1 MKEELVLSTCL
12 MAGKIMMENGS
23 EVYRVEDTMN
33 RIAENAGISNTVSYV
48 TATGLFMSI
57 RNSSFSQLEEVHER
71 SINLEKIVA
80 VNHLSREFA
89 AKKITLNELN
99 ARLKRVNC
107 DTPSFS
113 LLWQVLAAGFV
124 SCTLMYI
131 FGGTWQDFI
140 PTFFIGCLGFIA
152 GIYVK
157 KWLQM
162 RFLDM
167 FVAAFVIGALAISC
181 VKLGLA
187 SNVDHIIIG
196 AVMTLVPGVAITNS
210 FRDIL
215 SGDLLSGIARGIEAL
230 FIAAAIGVG
239 IATTLLLFGGG
250 IA

>member
-1 MKEELVLSTCL
+1 MKEALVLSTCL
-12 MAGKIMMENGS
+12 LAGRIMMENGS

-33 RIAENAGISNTVSYV
+33 RIAENAGIANTVSYV

-89 AKKITLNELN
+89 AKKISLNELN
-99 ARLKRVNC
+99 ARLKRVNY

-113 LLWQVLAAGFV
+113 FLWQTLAAGLV

-131 FGGTWQDFI
+131 FGGTWRDFI
-140 PTFFIGCLGFIA
+140 PTFLIGCIGFVA
-152 GIYVK
+152 GVYTK

-167 FVAAFVIGALAISC
+167 FVAAFVIGALAIAS

-187 SNVDHIIIG
+187 NNVDHIIIG
-196 AVMTLVPGVAITNS
+196 AVMPLVPGVAITNS

-215 SGDLLSGIARGIEAL
+215 SGDLLSGTARGIEAL
-230 FIAAAIGVG
+230 FVAAAIGVG